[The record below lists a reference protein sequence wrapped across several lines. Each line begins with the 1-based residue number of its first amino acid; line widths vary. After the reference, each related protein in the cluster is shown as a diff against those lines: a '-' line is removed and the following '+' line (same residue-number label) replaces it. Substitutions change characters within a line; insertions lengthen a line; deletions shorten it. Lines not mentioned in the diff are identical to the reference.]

1 MSTKRAFWAC
11 AGVLALAVMFIAG
24 WVTARTG
31 MGSRIDDASL
41 TDRERAFT
49 EQMRGATL
57 VGYFTVAGREDQPG
71 RPDRYDIA
79 SVSKVGED
87 LWQFNARMRH
97 DDFDVTLPMT
107 IPLRFVGDTPMVMM
121 TDYSLPPLGTFTVR
135 LFFYDDRYAGTWQ
148 HGATGG
154 LMYGR
159 IEK

>member
-107 IPLRFVGDTPMVMM
+107 IPLR
-121 TDYSLPPLGTFTVR
+121 
-135 LFFYDDRYAGTWQ
+135 
-148 HGATGG
+148 
-154 LMYGR
+154 
-159 IEK
+159 